1 MIPLFR
7 STFLLYIALVLMQ
20 IIICFF
26 VVFLLTQPDRP
37 LDQEGSEYPYLAMLI
52 VFLSGGAG
60 WLLNKMRTDAI
71 PKLRANFKGKLLH
84 YRTTVIM
91 RAAVVE
97 AGNFFCIILALFERS
112 LTPLLFFILG
122 MLVFLYF
129 RPRLDEITQLYPFTE
144 EERQELARQ
153 LKKRT

>member
-7 STFLLYIALVLMQ
+7 STILLYLALVLMQ
-20 IIICFF
+20 IIICLF

-37 LDQEGSEYPYLAMLI
+37 LNQEGSDYPYLALLV

-60 WLLNKMRTDAI
+60 WFLNKLRADAI
-71 PKLRANFKGKLLH
+71 PKLRANFKGKVLH

-91 RAAVVE
+91 RSAVVE
-97 AGNFFCIILALFERS
+97 AGNFFCILLALFERS
-112 LTPLLFFILG
+112 LTPLLFFAIG

-129 RPRLDEITQLYPFTE
+129 RPRLEEVTQLYQLTE
-144 EERQELARQ
+144 TEHQELARQ
-153 LKKRT
+153 MKKRS

>member
-7 STFLLYIALVLMQ
+7 STILLYIALVLMQ
-20 IIICFF
+20 IIICLF

-37 LDQEGSEYPYLAMLI
+37 LNQEGSDYPYLALLVI
-52 VFLSGGAG
+52 FLSGGAG
-60 WLLNKMRTDAI
+60 WLLNKLRADAI

-91 RAAVVE
+91 RSAVVE
-97 AGNFFCIILALFERS
+97 AGNFFCILLALFERS
-112 LTPLLFFILG
+112 LTPILFFTLG

-129 RPRLDEITQLYPFTE
+129 RPRLEEVTEQYQLTE
-144 EERQELARQ
+144 EEHQELARQ
-153 LKKRT
+153 MKKRS